1 MVYYIEI
8 INFESIRNS
17 ICLADFSNGVTQQDL
32 DIMEGVVA
40 GDVYEM
46 RISNMRPKNCLLFH
60 FFSDERK
67 TKIPRYYDNAIDPT
81 EKPKTRPVHAPGGR
95 ACGRCT

>member
-40 GDVYEM
+40 GDV
-46 RISNMRPKNCLLFH
+46 
-60 FFSDERK
+60 
-67 TKIPRYYDNAIDPT
+67 
-81 EKPKTRPVHAPGGR
+81 
-95 ACGRCT
+95 